1 MRARRAFFVAEPV
14 IVGQVGKT
22 NTGHLLDLQH
32 AAAVGSE
39 LAKHRVQLI
48 EVTALVDHISA
59 SGRFAVIP
67 QIGHHFPECFGDFD
81 TTVNTVI
88 FSQHRA
94 CKYSG
99 SGLPAPCI
107 VENVLL
113 KFQLGLLVERAHL
126 RRAVSEVKSVEVGD
140 GRFFA
145 PIGSCLRTKWPRSRP
160 LLA

>member
-22 NTGHLLDLQH
+22 NTGQLLDLRH

-67 QIGHHFPECFGDFD
+67 QIGDHFPGCFGDL
-81 TTVNTVI
+81 T
-88 FSQHRA
+88 
-94 CKYSG
+94 
-99 SGLPAPCI
+99 
-107 VENVLL
+107 
-113 KFQLGLLVERAHL
+113 
-126 RRAVSEVKSVEVGD
+126 
-140 GRFFA
+140 
-145 PIGSCLRTKWPRSRP
+145 PR
-160 LLA
+160 